1 MVVSNTGGRSDVHYI
16 MYQWLDAIQLKGDEA
31 RVHFGVIAQQIRDVF
46 IAHGL
51 MDENSTDC
59 RYAVL
64 CYDKYPRMTD
74 RVFSHNEI
82 IEHTDEEGKEG
93 NVTTTEEPVFI
104 EVVIHEEGEEWGVRP
119 DGIFFAEAAFQRRS
133 MDRFEKRI
141 SALEQK

>member
-1 MVVSNTGGRSDVHYI
+1 
-16 MYQWLDAIQLKGDEA
+16 MYQWLDSVHLKGNDA
-31 RVHFGVIAQQIRDVF
+31 RIHFGVIAQQIRDVF

-74 RVFSHNEI
+74 MVFSHYEI
-82 IEHTDEEGKEG
+82 VEHTDEEG
-93 NVTTTEEPVFI
+93 NVTTTEEPVYT

-119 DGIFFAEAAFQRRS
+119 DGIFFAEAAFQRRRLERIEARLS
-133 MDRFEKRI
+133 DLEKK
-141 SALEQK
+141 Q